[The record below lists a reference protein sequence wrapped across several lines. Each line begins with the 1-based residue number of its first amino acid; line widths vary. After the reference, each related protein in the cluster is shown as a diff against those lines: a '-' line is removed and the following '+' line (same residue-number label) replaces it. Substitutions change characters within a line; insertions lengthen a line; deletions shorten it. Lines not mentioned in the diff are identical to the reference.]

1 VGESYSCPS
10 GGVIAGGRRRFAHNA
25 LLDRIAAAPDN
36 SWLQINDNTYES
48 VWPAKAFRP
57 MWGAAEHEPRKIIA
71 SLSSFAWDDSRLCFY
86 LFGGGHAS
94 TNGNE
99 VYRFSA
105 VTGQWDLAFHSA
117 DVQPLLAD
125 DGITSAGEVPKPGA
139 LSAPQSCHTYAT
151 SIYLPHLDRA
161 AIFGG
166 ACSPTGGPWRA
177 NGPDRTLGPFLLDT
191 TLAGQGYVGT
201 TTGSNVQ
208 RVGTASE
215 NVILPGA
222 NAWSNRDWKLDHPLK
237 NGTAISNYGKVING
251 WTAYANE
258 GGKDVVYVTSQ
269 SSGTAGLHMFRVTF
283 NDLDYHNDT
292 IEQIGQSW
300 TGYNRSRQGGCY
312 DPMKNLAFFLYDQ
325 NLASGNVYVSAWNL
339 DTPGTSNHDFTVGA
353 AGFGGDGV
361 ASYIAAANNAVGEAG
376 GATNFGITYDERRN
390 VFPLWQRGGK
400 VWYLETPPQGT
411 LTTGWKISEVV
422 STDALASRPMLP
434 TEFDVSNKLDIGVC
448 GKWRRS
454 AHLDCYVA
462 LQHNYQG
469 NVWLFKPSGWS
480 DPRTR

>member
-1 VGESYSCPS
+1 MGESYSCPS

-48 VWPAKAFRP
+48 VWPIKAFRP

-166 ACSPTGGPWRA
+166 ACSPTGGPWLA
-177 NGPDRTLGPFLLDT
+177 NGPDRTLGPFLLDP

-237 NGTAISNYGKVING
+237 NATPIASYGKVING
-251 WTAYANE
+251 WTAYASE

-269 SSGTAGLHMFRVTF
+269 SSGTAGLHMLKITF
-283 NDLDYHNDT
+283 NDLDYRNDT
-292 IEQIGQSW
+292 IQMLGRSW
-300 TGYNRSRQGGCY
+300 TGNSRSRQGGCY
-312 DPMKNLAFFLYDQ
+312 DPEKNLAFFIYDT
-325 NLASGNVYVSAWNL
+325 NLSAGSVIVDVWNL
-339 DTPGTSNHDFTVGA
+339 NTPGTSNNDFVVGSS
-353 AGFGGDGV
+353 GFSGNGF
-361 ASYIAAANNAVGEAG
+361 ASYIAEAG
-376 GATNFGITYDERRN
+376 TSVSFGITYDERRK

-400 VWYLETPPQGT
+400 VWYLETPPLGT
-411 LTTGWKISEVV
+411 YTTGWKITEVV
-422 STDALASRPMLP
+422 NTNALDERPWLDSEFALP
-434 TEFDVSNKLDIGVC
+434 QEQDIGVC

-462 LQHNYQG
+462 LQHCYQG